1 MCGKAL
7 RGLLIACFACFIHC
21 CNQSFEFEKPR
32 TNCSESYVY
41 SFFLFFFLPNSD
53 NTDILPFCSFFQHRI
68 RDTMLLLLPF
78 LHEYYSFSRNISFVV
93 VGIIAFCCFCCYF
106 CLLILPFFFY
116 TILIQH
122 SMCVLLLLVFISSL
136 RSFWL
141 FFFLQFRG

>member
-1 MCGKAL
+1 MNLKN
-7 RGLLIACFACFIHC
+7 RELIAQNHMYI
-21 CNQSFEFEKPR
+21 
-32 TNCSESYVY
+32 V
-41 SFFLFFFLPNSD
+41 FFFCQIVTTP
-53 NTDILPFCSFFQHRI
+53 TFFHSVVFFKHRI

-141 FFFLQFRG
+141 FIFFNFVDKYIQNLYNISTIWKHETIKW